1 MLPKG
6 DYNQVLLKSALE
18 LVGLLLLLLFF
29 GVVCCLYYTRR
40 YLRPVMRDIELLNKE
55 NCGGAQ
61 MTFDELRPVSARLRF
76 HERTITHLETEKQDI
91 QERADRFRSQN
102 ELLLSEKQDLQG
114 QVADMRSQTED
125 MQGQLDDSLAKI
137 RRLAHLGRKEIDL
150 ADYERFLEGYAKLS
164 AKELEVCQALA
175 SGLSTRQYAEQ
186 AGCAPSTVDTYRK
199 RLYEKTG
206 IHKARQLQ
214 LCYAL
219 LRMEQLE
226 QEAQ

>member
-1 MLPKG
+1 MLWDEPKIFF
-6 DYNQVLLKSALE
+6 LE
-18 LVGLLLLLLFF
+18 
-29 GVVCCLYYTRR
+29 RR
-40 YLRPVMRDIELLNKE
+40 YFFSI
-55 NCGGAQ
+55 
-61 MTFDELRPVSARLRF
+61 
-76 HERTITHLETEKQDI
+76 I
-91 QERADRFRSQN
+91 
-102 ELLLSEKQDLQG
+102 LSEFLKNRVALQ
-114 QVADMRSQTED
+114 
-125 MQGQLDDSLAKI
+125 
-137 RRLAHLGRKEIDL
+137 LGRKEIDL